1 MKGRAGSFRTLGW
14 PPVLSTPD
22 GWSEGDLDGH
32 GCPSDPQLTC
42 HSEASSLGG
51 LFILSCFFFFFLF
64 PCWYFVLLYGQLQL
78 ALGKSKEDDICGWHL
93 TQELGGAPV

>member
-22 GWSEGDLDGH
+22 GWSEGELDGH

-51 LFILSCFFFFFLF
+51 LFILSFFFFFSFLAGILF
-64 PCWYFVLLYGQLQL
+64 YFMANSNLPWVSQRRTTFVAG
-78 ALGKSKEDDICGWHL
+78 I
-93 TQELGGAPV
+93 